1 MATANDDSPD
11 IPAQGWT
18 NPFAD
23 GTYLYQLYDTVV
35 RQNRDLIV
43 IVDDMNARRGT
54 GKTVASMQLA
64 NAMDQTPEG
73 LTWEKVSLEPEE
85 IRNAYAEQPKRSG
98 LVFDEAEVGASN
110 RQAMSK
116 ANQALRE
123 IMSMGRVEQKYVVIN
138 APLKD
143 FIDQDLQKLADVWI
157 SLTRKG
163 AGVVH
168 QFKWERYSKTL
179 MTPKKQF
186 IEFEDIPGDHDLRS
200 VYHQLT
206 RAKRQKIAGDDGGGY
221 ISREDHQEKLRSA
234 KKQARKETRD
244 EIVRGIFSH
253 PEVQETAVSQR
264 MIGEAIGVSQ
274 GTISNIVSDEQ

>member
-1 MATANDDSPD
+1 MATADDSPE
-11 IPAQGWT
+11 IPDQGWT

-206 RAKRQKIAGDDGGGY
+206 RAKRQKIAGDDGSGY
-221 ISREDHQEKLRSA
+221 IARDEHKEKLREA
-234 KKQARKETRD
+234 KKQARKETRN
-244 EIVRGIFSH
+244 EIVQGIWNH
-253 PEVQETAVSQR
+253 PEIQETSVSQR

-274 GTISNIVSDEQ
+274 GTISNIVSDDQ

>member
-1 MATANDDSPD
+1 MATADSPD
-11 IPAQGWT
+11 IPEKSWT
-18 NPFAD
+18 NPFQK
-23 GTYLYQLYDTVV
+23 GTFLHELYGTVV

-163 AGVVH
+163 AGIVH
-168 QFKWERYSKTL
+168 HFQWERYSKTL
-179 MTPKKQF
+179 MTPKKQS
-186 IEFEDIPGDHDLRS
+186 IEFEDIPGDHDLRN
-200 VYHQLT
+200 VYHKLT
-206 RAKRQKIAGDDGGGY
+206 KAKRDKIGGEDGDGFVPMD
-221 ISREDHQEKLRSA
+221 EHEEKLKQER
-234 KKQARKETRD
+234 KQARQEARD
-244 EIVRGIFSH
+244 EFVQGIFAH
-253 PEVQETAVSQR
+253 PEIQETAVSQR
-264 MIGEAIGVSQ
+264 MVGEAIGVSQ
-274 GTISNIVSDEQ
+274 TTISNILQED